1 MDRRGR
7 ITLIDGDPRRRA
19 KISRFFL
26 GIQFHTEPF
35 EHESE
40 LEDHWPTDGHIV
52 VHDSGERVAH
62 LAARLPAMGIWLP
75 IIAYSESLRPDRI
88 VDAILE
94 GAVDYWM
101 LPFDETSARAGLE
114 RARERTASFGSTR
127 LREADARSRVKC
139 LSARELQVLAGMV
152 SGLQN
157 RSIAEKLGIS
167 PRTVEI
173 HRAHLLCKLK
183 VKCTIDAIRIALYSS
198 LSLEE
203 VGNDAYSERISIGS
217 LA

>member
-1 MDRRGR
+1 M
-7 ITLIDGDPRRRA
+7 
-19 KISRFFL
+19 
-26 GIQFHTEPF
+26 QFHTEPF

-40 LEDHWPTDGHIV
+40 LEGHWPTDGHVV

-75 IIAYSESLRPDRI
+75 IIAYSESLRSDRI

-101 LPFDETSARAGLE
+101 LPLDEAIAKAGLE

-139 LSARELQVLAGMV
+139 LSARELQVLAGMA

-157 RSIAEKLGIS
+157 RSIAERLGIS

-183 VKCTIDAIRIALYSS
+183 VKCTIDAIRLALYSS
-198 LSLEE
+198 LSLEALE
-203 VGNDAYSERISIGS
+203 QDSYPDRITIGS